1 MKNVSKAEKAYRSA
15 VERYSTARQRWQE
28 AKTAL
33 VEAEQRQKR
42 LVIDRKFDRFESL
55 AAEAA
60 ALRELDRLQRS
71 VPKMRRAM
79 DDALL
84 LADDGLTA
92 TTRALSEWRA
102 AVDAHNQDVLVKQ
115 REAIAA
121 ALKPS
126 LSRLSGI
133 DTRSADEVVDAVMRD
148 FRPRSAAPLAV
159 VKPSHLPDGDVITM
173 NARSIRHEQ
182 SRARGGQQT
191 APVDPIH
198 CEIQRL
204 RAAVA

>member
-1 MKNVSKAEKAYRSA
+1 MMKSETVVRKAEATYNVALKNYES
-15 VERYSTARQRWQE
+15 ARQRWLD

-115 REAIAA
+115 REAIAV
-121 ALKPS
+121 L
-126 LSRLSGI
+126 
-133 DTRSADEVVDAVMRD
+133 V
-148 FRPRSAAPLAV
+148 
-159 VKPSHLPDGDVITM
+159 
-173 NARSIRHEQ
+173 
-182 SRARGGQQT
+182 
-191 APVDPIH
+191 APVGH
-198 CEIQRL
+198 RYQER
-204 RAAVA
+204 R